1 MTLLV
6 TTSTIKETGTNAN
19 RSVYAIAAPCRDN
32 WVTKEE
38 CVVAGAT
45 ARPGSRRG
53 LPPGVTVFANA
64 IINKTTS

>member
-45 ARPGSRRG
+45 ARPAPAGHSPWCHGFCQRE
-53 LPPGVTVFANA
+53 
-64 IINKTTS
+64 NKQTTS